1 MKRTIL
7 AATLALVLVGAA
19 QAGQNV
25 RNGTKLEFLI
35 DEDTVLVRASV
46 KEVKK
51 VTFIQCSYFD
61 AITNDYLGQAK
72 SDGFVA
78 NKDTL
83 LDDVADYCTGA
94 WPSVESSGT
103 GRS

>member
-7 AATLALVLVGAA
+7 VAVLAMFLAGAA
-19 QAGQNV
+19 NAGPNV

-35 DEDTVLVRASV
+35 DENTVLVRASV

-61 AITNDYLGQAK
+61 AGTNDYLGQAK
-72 SDGFVA
+72 SPGFTA
-78 NKDTL
+78 NSNTL
-83 LDDVADYCTGA
+83 AADVTAYCTAA
-94 WPSVESSGT
+94 WPAID
-103 GRS
+103 